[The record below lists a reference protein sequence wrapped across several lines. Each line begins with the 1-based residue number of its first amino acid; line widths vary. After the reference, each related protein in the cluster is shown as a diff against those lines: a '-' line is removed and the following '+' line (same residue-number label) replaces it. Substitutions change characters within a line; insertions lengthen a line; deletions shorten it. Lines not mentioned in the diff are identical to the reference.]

1 MLVVLTKPAAPKWT
15 PVLGGEVLFA
25 PIDRAAV
32 LRARHAARAVSQAE
46 PEDSDRSTIDLLD
59 DMGTA
64 VSHALI
70 IAGARDWRGVAAQR
84 FDDAGEPVLADGEP
98 VFDDLPF
105 SPEHLEAALSDA
117 ITFDAFE
124 EAYVH
129 PFWRRERERKA
140 PGKGSPRSPSGT
152 GTKARA
158 EQTTATSPAEAS
170 AAHAK
175 SVPTG
180 STRRSRSKKK
190 TSGAS

>member
-1 MLVVLTKPAAPKWT
+1 MLIVSTKPAEPAWT

-46 PEDSDRSTIDLLD
+46 PEESQRSTIDLLD

-70 IAGARDWRGVAAQR
+70 VAGARDWRGVAAQR
-84 FDDAGEPVLADGEP
+84 FGDDGEPVLEDGEP

-105 SPEHLEAALSDA
+105 SAEHLEAALADA
-117 ITFDAFE
+117 VTFDAFD
-124 EAYVH
+124 EAYVQ

-140 PGKGSPRSPSGT
+140 PGKGSPRSPNGT
-152 GTKARA
+152 GTKARKVR
-158 EQTTATSPAEAS
+158 TTATSRAVAS
-170 AAHAK
+170 AARAK
-175 SVPTG
+175 NAPTG
-180 STRRSRSKKK
+180 STKRSRSKRK
-190 TSGAS
+190 TSGES